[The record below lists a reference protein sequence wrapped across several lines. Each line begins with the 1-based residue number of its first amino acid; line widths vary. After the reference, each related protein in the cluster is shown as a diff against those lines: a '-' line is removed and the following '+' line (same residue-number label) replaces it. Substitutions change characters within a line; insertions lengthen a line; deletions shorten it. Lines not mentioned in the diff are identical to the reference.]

1 MIYRVDWNNAKA
13 VIEFGVIRTLLG
25 LVIISPV
32 VGRLIDALGG
42 LHFGLNLV
50 VALGSA
56 HGHWEPAGGI
66 NWPCLICG
74 DAPRVEVPPKEP
86 PSERP

>member
-32 VGRLIDALGG
+32 VGRLINAIGG
-42 LHFGLNLV
+42 LLILLGLIV
-50 VALGSA
+50 VAMGIGSWALGSRRR
-56 HGHWEPAGGI
+56 
-66 NWPCLICG
+66 
-74 DAPRVEVPPKEP
+74 D
-86 PSERP
+86 